1 MGVAC
6 SSSQPQAKGKPVY
19 TRGFQTNPT
28 THHIT
33 HYMTKPGQTLRM
45 GGQYDLYGVQDV
57 LYITNFH
64 SYGHEQWAL
73 AGGGHDPP
81 HSGPQVRRVN

>member
-1 MGVAC
+1 M
-6 SSSQPQAKGKPVY
+6 Y